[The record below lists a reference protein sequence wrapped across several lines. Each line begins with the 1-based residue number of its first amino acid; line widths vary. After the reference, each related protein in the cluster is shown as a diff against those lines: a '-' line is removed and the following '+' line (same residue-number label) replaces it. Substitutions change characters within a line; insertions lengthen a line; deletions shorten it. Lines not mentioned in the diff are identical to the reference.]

1 MGACETDATDGRAR
15 LDPHEDGFTLVEL
28 MVVVLI
34 IGLLI
39 AIALPTFLGARTR
52 AQDRAAQSELRI
64 GLAAALTHYAQT
76 GNWTGFDAAE
86 GEVAEPVLTWID
98 GGPPGPREI
107 SIPVHS
113 GGELLLVRQSG
124 SGTYFCV
131 AQVPL
136 SPATARGRGVTFAD
150 VDTTAECT
158 GGW

>member
-1 MGACETDATDGRAR
+1 MGIYEVDAVSEEVLLGPD
-15 LDPHEDGFTLVEL
+15 EDGFTLVEL
-28 MVVVLI
+28 MVTVLI

-52 AQDRAAQSELRI
+52 AQDRAAQSELRT
-64 GLAAALTHYAQT
+64 GLAAALTHFAQE
-76 GNWTGFDAAE
+76 GDWTDFDAVE
-86 GEVAEPVLTWID
+86 GEAAEPVLTWVD
-98 GGPPGPREI
+98 GGPPGTREI
-107 SIPVHS
+107 AIPVHS

-136 SPATARGRGVTFAD
+136 SPATARGRAATFAD
-150 VDTTAECT
+150 VDTIAECT